1 MRVSICLLLFSTFI
15 ASLSGNITFAKEPP
29 KLQIPEGASIRLVPA
44 RKLWFL
50 GENILLHLEVTNNG
64 KQAFDV
70 HSGGDYRG
78 GTRAGRFRVIATN
91 EEGTVQNDPEPLQMR
106 MGGLG
111 GPRKIEPGETWFGNI
126 ALIRYRRL
134 AGPGRYT
141 IRVAHDLGWLGE
153 NFYYDSSDPKDLPD
167 DLWAETTIV
176 VVSPNEDDAR
186 GVISDMQAMKD
197 RGAVFGKK
205 RGLYPDYGALSYP
218 VYVPLLLELAKSHH
232 PEAVQGIANL
242 VEPAGTSALIEL
254 LSVADDP
261 EVRKLN
267 GQQLREQQDVYLRE
281 DETVSEAA
289 ARSLNRRLPVH
300 TDQENSGSKHLQD
313 RMDRAEAAWRP
324 EHAAA
329 VRAYATDI
337 LRNTKPS
344 GLRDDRMEYAA
355 QLLEAIGTREDA
367 PAVLAAFEKALQL
380 SVREPLESPLTYG
393 LIHCLRDCVKPMNIE
408 AVEQPKTPGEIA
420 IYLQTCINVELDKQR
435 PTEFHQWG
443 PEWLRHPIPF
453 VRRLTLEAMPRRI
466 PEWALKELK
475 SLVDSPNVG
484 VRYWAAALIRK
495 SADVRFRDVLQKQ
508 MAVESDRWV
517 IGELNEA
524 AYATE
529 ISRVQ
534 VLRTWAQRL
543 GDVTYDAETQRF
555 GIGYTIFNIMQE
567 DVIENSGGGG
577 ADGHLSRADPELVT
591 RWLAFIEA
599 HEAELNNGRKY
610 KVGDGEITE
619 DLFPAGVHIYFK
631 GEQWPPK

>member
-15 ASLSGNITFAKEPP
+15 ASLSGNITFAEEP
-29 KLQIPEGASIRLVPA
+29 KLQIPEGASIRLVPV
-44 RKLWFL
+44 KKQWFL

-70 HSGGDYRG
+70 DSGGDYRG

-91 EEGTVQNDPEPLQMR
+91 EDGTVQNDPEPTQMR

-111 GPRKIEPGETWFGNI
+111 GPRKIEPGETWFGNV

-134 AGPGRYT
+134 AAPGRYT

-153 NFYYDSSDPKDLPD
+153 NFYYSSPDPKDLPD
-167 DLWAETTIV
+167 DLWAETTID
-176 VVSPNEDDAR
+176 VVSPNENEAR

-197 RGAVFGKK
+197 RGAASGEK

-232 PEAVQGIANL
+232 PEAVRGIANL
-242 VEPAGTSALIEL
+242 VQPAGTSALIEL

-261 EVRKLN
+261 EVRKFN
-267 GQQLREQQDVYLRE
+267 AQQVRKQQDVYLRK

-289 ARSLNRRLPVH
+289 ARALNRRLPVP
-300 TDQENSGSKHLQD
+300 TDQENSGFKHLED
-313 RMDRAEAAWRP
+313 RMDRAKAAWRP

-355 QLLEAIGTREDA
+355 RLLEAIGTTEDA
-367 PAVLAAFEKALQL
+367 PAVLAAFEKTLQL
-380 SVREPLESPLTYG
+380 SLSEPLESPLTYG
-393 LIHCLRDCVKPMNIE
+393 LIHCLRDCVKPMKIA

-420 IYLQTCINVELDKQR
+420 IYLQTWIKVEVDKQR

-443 PEWLRHPIPF
+443 PQWLRHPIPF
-453 VRRLTLEAMPRRI
+453 VRRLTLEAMPRPI
-466 PEWALKELK
+466 PEWTLKELT
-475 SLVDSPNVG
+475 SLVGSPDVG
-484 VRYWAAALIRK
+484 VRHVAAKLIRE

-524 AYATE
+524 AYATG

-567 DVIENSGGGG
+567 NVIENSGGGG
-577 ADGHLSRADPELVT
+577 ANGHVSRADPGLVT

-599 HEAELNNGRKY
+599 NETELSNGRKY
-610 KVGDGEITE
+610 KVGDAEITE
-619 DLFPAGVHIYFK
+619 DLFPAGVHIYLK
-631 GEQWPPK
+631 GKPWPPK